1 MKKDIHPTY
10 HTKAKV
16 ACACGNKFETGST
29 MEEIHTE
36 ICANCHPFYTGKQNL
51 IDTAGRVDRFKAMV
65 KKTSD
70 IKGKKKSSP
79 SAKATEDVPKSDKSD
94 KKVSLD
100 NKAKLEKIKKDL
112 DKK

>member
-10 HTKAKV
+10 HKDAKV
-16 ACACGNKFETGST
+16 VCACGNSFNTGST

-65 KKTSD
+65 KKTTD
-70 IKGKKKSSP
+70 AKDK
-79 SAKATEDVPKSDKSD
+79 AKAKKNAKEDAKESPKP
-94 KKVSLD
+94 LG
-100 NKAKLEKIKKDL
+100 NKEKLETIKKDL
-112 DKK
+112 HSK